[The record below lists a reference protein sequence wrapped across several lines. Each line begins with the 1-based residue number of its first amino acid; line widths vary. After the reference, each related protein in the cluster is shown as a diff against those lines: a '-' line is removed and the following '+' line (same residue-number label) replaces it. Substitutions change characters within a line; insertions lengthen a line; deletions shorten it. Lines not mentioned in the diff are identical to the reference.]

1 MFAHIRL
8 TVKKPCD
15 KLKSKIEISEL
26 GSWNNLAQLAGC
38 PICFAQKSL
47 HPMAGEDDP
56 RLSAGKNKDP
66 SWTVEGKQ
74 VEKSTGSTQVQVML
88 E

>member
-1 MFAHIRL
+1 
-8 TVKKPCD
+8 
-15 KLKSKIEISEL
+15 
-26 GSWNNLAQLAGC
+26 
-38 PICFAQKSL
+38 
-47 HPMAGEDDP
+47 MAGEDDP